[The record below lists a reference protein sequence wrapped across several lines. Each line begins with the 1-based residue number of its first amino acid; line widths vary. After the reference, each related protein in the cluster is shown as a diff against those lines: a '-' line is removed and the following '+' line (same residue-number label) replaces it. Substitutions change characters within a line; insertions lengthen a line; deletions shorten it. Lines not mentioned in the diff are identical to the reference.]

1 MGSRLREKE
10 KEIYEDIKK
19 QISEISCIA
28 KENKTKE
35 YKNVEKKEPNN

>member
-1 MGSRLREKE
+1 MGSRLRDKE

-28 KENKTKE
+28 KENKAKE
-35 YKNVEKKEPNN
+35 NKNVEKKEPIN